1 MKLKSYKVIIAFSA
15 IIVILLSFV
24 LSIFNVDLPLEF
36 IATICS
42 IILSI
47 LVVSGFIDETPEDIS
62 ASEIKNDILSI
73 VDDFKDKIDL
83 NSGKDS
89 NANLCDN
96 LNTENDNTDK
106 VNITNDDENIE
117 NPGK

>member
-15 IIVILLSFV
+15 IIVIFISFMLS
-24 LSIFNVDLPLEF
+24 LFNVDLPLEF

-47 LVVSGFIDETPEDIS
+47 LVVSGLIDEVPQDLN

-73 VDDFKDKIDL
+73 VDDLKDKIDL
-83 NSGKDS
+83 NADTNNLSG
-89 NANLCDN
+89 DN
-96 LNTENDNTDK
+96 LNSGNADDTVK
-106 VNITNDDENIE
+106 VKDTDDENVKNISR
-117 NPGK
+117 